1 MKDNRKRELLNP
13 QKILKCLIS
22 STKGLRS
29 LNTDTDLDCPRLNKE
44 NKLPFL
50 QKLMSLVWDRLACHR
65 DTSMQ
70 KEDATAGHRICAGL
84 SSAPRQRIYAFKSK
98 CFSEQSKPAV
108 PATTRQRE
116 GGGLWELPGVLLPG
130 VPPLLPGVP
139 PLLPAAAP
147 QAGGWGG
154 GGRRPPFPFRPARR
168 RPSRNGELEA
178 SPEELAGEEEE
189 EEEKKRSKHTPPPK
203 SHAKP
208 THPGA

>member
-154 GGRRPPFPFRPARR
+154 GEGGRPSPFGQPEGALRGMASWRPALRNWLGKRKRR
-168 RPSRNGELEA
+168 RRRREA
-178 SPEELAGEEEE
+178 NTP
-189 EEEKKRSKHTPPPK
+189 PPPK